1 MWINGHAW
9 IVTHEKASRR
19 VSFYTTA
26 QVSKALAASKWPA
39 AKGNRTVFQ
48 REALRTGGLATKA
61 CAGR

>member
-9 IVTHEKASRR
+9 IVTQ
-19 VSFYTTA
+19 TA
-26 QVSKALAASKWPA
+26 QVAKAQRDSKKPA

-48 REALRTGGLATKA
+48 REAFRTGGLATKA